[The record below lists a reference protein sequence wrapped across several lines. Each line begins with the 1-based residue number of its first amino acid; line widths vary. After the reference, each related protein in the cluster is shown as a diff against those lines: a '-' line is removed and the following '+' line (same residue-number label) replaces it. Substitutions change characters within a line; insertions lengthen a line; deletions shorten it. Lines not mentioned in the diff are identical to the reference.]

1 MAPILQKCS
10 FSNPPHWG
18 GSELRHAPSGLR
30 RVERNEPMGTLKS
43 LTSVFACVVWIV
55 GAAQAQQAALRFI
68 PLAPCRIADTRNAAG
83 PFGGPTISG
92 HSSRDFVIPNS
103 PCLAGVPAT
112 VAAYSLNVT
121 AVPAAGFLGYLTIWP
136 TGQPLPFVATLNS
149 YDGRYKSNAAIVPA
163 GAGGAISIYVT
174 DISDVVLDINGVFMP
189 ASDPSA
195 PLAFFPLTPC
205 RVADT
210 RNPSGPLGGPTL
222 AAKQTRS
229 FPVLSSPCNIPPT
242 AQAYSFNFSAV
253 PPGPLGYLTT
263 WPTSM
268 SLPNVATL
276 LAPTG
281 TVTANAAIVPA
292 GNNGAIDVYV
302 KDATD
307 LVIDI
312 NGYFAPSTSGTDLSL
327 YTVVPCRIV
336 DTRETTGPFL
346 GQTREDMTASPC
358 GIPPSA
364 QAVVL
369 NATVVPSLGFLGF
382 LSLWPDGQ
390 TQPYVSTLNA
400 YDGLV
405 TNNMAIVPTSS
416 SGVIDAYATDPTQL
430 IFDTSGYFA
439 AGKAPAPTMYLLSV
453 AKSGTGAGTVTSLD
467 GKITCGLGPCAVSYV
482 SGTTVT
488 LTASADS
495 RSSFGGWSGGG
506 CSGTGNCTVSLTAAA
521 NVTATFNGPS
531 ISLNSASVGA
541 NLETLAAGSLS
552 VAAPSG
558 TTLTVTTTSS
568 DPSKVLLEPFAIDP
582 SGTSAGT
589 PSFTGTVAAGSIVTP
604 GFWIQALA
612 SSGTAQI
619 TVSAPGY
626 QSAVATVTLTPS
638 GFQLSGPAGTGT
650 DFTATLGGANTP
662 LTVSVAQLDASGNVL
677 ATNQALR
684 GGVTASVTVNSGTQ
698 ATGTIAGS
706 PVTVQPGT
714 TSGTVTFQPKA
725 LGTSL
730 LSITQPAGFSA
741 SATGTQ
747 LTATVIPPAITL
759 NSTTVGFNLQTLGV
773 GQLSLAPSSAL
784 SVTINSAP
792 AGLVLLSTS
801 PTAAGASSI
810 NVQVAAGTTL
820 MQFYIQGLASSGQVT
835 LTASAPGY
843 SGAAGQVT
851 LMPSAFLLSESGVP
865 NSFGVDFATTTISP
879 PTGLTVTVYQLSS
892 SLQPLTA
899 GQLRPGISQLSVA
912 VASGTTST
920 GTIQGS
926 PAVFNGGD
934 SSNTTLSFQPL
945 NCNSTPCTTVLSVT
959 QPSGFSPP
967 ASGGQLTVTVD
978 KPAVSPRMNPTT
990 IGSNLEVGATGALD
1004 ASVPSDLTV
1013 TISSSDKT
1021 KVLLSTSPTGAGS
1034 QSIQVTVP
1042 AGNGVNSFG
1051 FPTYYVYALAKSGT
1065 VTLTASAPAPFRSGT
1080 ITVTLAPAG
1089 FVISGVNGGVGQ
1101 DVGARVGDNV
1111 SLTVSAYVLDP
1122 TTLAPTQLAEA
1133 LRDNLSA
1140 SVNVTSNSPAGV
1152 ISGSPVVIT
1161 GGNASGTVTLHAA
1174 SSGTATV
1181 TAAKPSTPTG
1191 FDKPASSCG
1200 ADGKQPCNQLRVIIQ

>member
-1 MAPILQKCS
+1 
-10 FSNPPHWG
+10 
-18 GSELRHAPSGLR
+18 
-30 RVERNEPMGTLKS
+30 V
-43 LTSVFACVVWIV
+43 
-55 GAAQAQQAALRFI
+55 
-68 PLAPCRIADTRNAAG
+68 DTRNANG
-83 PFGGPTISG
+83 SLGGPAIAAQT
-92 HSSRDFVIPNS
+92 SRSFPILSS
-103 PCLAGVPAT
+103 PCLNGVSSN

-121 AVPAAGFLGYLTIWP
+121 AVPDAGFLGYLTLWP
-136 TGQPLPFVATLNS
+136 SGQPQPFVSTLNS
-149 YDGRYKSNAAIVPA
+149 VDGRVKANAAIVPA
-163 GAGGAISIYVT
+163 GTDVNKSVSVYVT
-174 DISDVVLDINGVFMP
+174 DLADVILDINGYFVP
-189 ASDPSA
+189 ASNTNPT
-195 PLAFFPLTPC
+195 PLAFFPLPPC
-205 RVADT
+205 RVVDT
-210 RNPSGPLGGPTL
+210 RNPSGLLGGPSL
-222 AAKQTRS
+222 VAQQARS
-229 FPVLSSPCNIPPT
+229 FPVLSSSCNIPST
-242 AQAYSFNFSAV
+242 AQAYSLNFTAV
-253 PPGPLGYLTT
+253 PHGGFLGFLTT
-263 WPTSM
+263 WPTGLAQPWVST
-268 SLPNVATL
+268 LNAT
-276 LAPTG
+276 TG
-281 TVTANAAIVPA
+281 VVTANAAIVPA
-292 GNNGAIDVYV
+292 GKDGAISVYV
-302 KDATD
+302 TDTAD
-307 LVIDI
+307 LVIDA

-327 YTVVPCRIV
+327 YTLPPCRV
-336 DTRETTGPFL
+336 LDTRLTLPGFVGTLPDD
-346 GQTREDMTASPC
+346 TTASPC
-358 GIPPSA
+358 GVIPSA

-369 NATVVPSLGFLGF
+369 NATVVPVLHFLGY
-382 LSLWPDGQ
+382 LTLWPDGQ
-390 TQPYVSTLNA
+390 SQPFVSTLNA
-400 YDGLV
+400 VDGLV
-405 TNNMAIVPTSS
+405 TSNMGIVPTGSSTS
-416 SGVIDAYATDPTQL
+416 SGVIDAYVTDYTQL
-430 IFDTSGYFA
+430 ILDTSGYFA
-439 AGKAPAPTMYLLSV
+439 SGTAPAPTTYLLTV

-920 GTIQGS
+920 GTILGS